1 MPVLR
6 AKPALVYSALA
17 LSIAAALL
25 TASLPLL
32 AGTSPV
38 HTAASPD
45 LTGQWTLHNSIA
57 GNESDEDCSFSQE
70 DTKISGSCKAAEQN
84 VKVTGGIDGKKLT
97 FKYDVEYQGSMLT
110 LTYNATLDD
119 PDNIAG
125 TVDVQPYDVSGEFTA
140 KRAKAAK

>member
-1 MPVLR
+1 MGI
-6 AKPALVYSALA
+6 ATALIV
-17 LSIAAALL
+17 
-25 TASLPLL
+25 ASRPLL
-32 AGTSPV
+32 A
-38 HTAASPD
+38 TASARAAGSPD

-57 GNESDEDCSFSQE
+57 GNESDEDCTFSQE
-70 DTKISGSCKAAEQN
+70 DTKLAGDCKAAEQK

-97 FKYDVEYQGSMLT
+97 FKYDVEYQGTMLT